1 MGAWLNK
8 QREYYRCILRGTQCG
23 SRGLSDARIAQL
35 DAMGFCWNVEVTR
48 DGTEAEVLAE
58 RSWNENLRK
67 LEAYRAQHGDCCV
80 SKSYNGPLANF
91 VACARR
97 AFKKQQEYKAK
108 VEAAA
113 AEGAEESLSSKGM
126 PHKHWLTPTRIWQL
140 NELGFTWAIRDAPVD
155 IWNDRYEKLREFKE
169 KFGHCRVPIKYD
181 KALSQWI
188 LSMRHYYK
196 NTMDEKKAGEKK
208 LGKLSADKIFRLQR
222 LGFEWEV
229 KEKVQHE
236 NWEARFRDMIRCE
249 YAAIIHACR
258 LQYKLYAEKH

>member
-1 MGAWLNK
+1 LDSEKQARYRAKLEVRWNERIRQLEEYKQRFGHCNVPLKWKENPALGAWLNK
-8 QREYYRCILRGTQCG
+8 QREYYRCILRGTQGG

-91 VACARR
+91 VCARR
-97 AFKKQQEYKAK
+97 AFKKQQEYNKAK

-113 AEGAEESLSSKGM
+113 AEGTEESLSSKGM

-196 NTMDEKKAGEKK
+196 NTMDEKKAGEKA
-208 LGKLSADKIFRLQR
+208 G
-222 LGFEWEV
+222 EV
-229 KEKVQHE
+229 
-236 NWEARFRDMIRCE
+236 IRG
-249 YAAIIHACR
+249 
-258 LQYKLYAEKH
+258 